1 MVLLRIYF
9 QRVAAH
15 ECIDELGQRELV
27 EFRDLNVGASAFQRT
42 FSGDIKRCDELQ
54 RRLRFLA
61 EQVEQV
67 LPGREAEGRT
77 VLQSGG
83 AGASRGYTGLDGGKE
98 SWQAQS
104 LEELERHL
112 GSLERDVLDMNV
124 HWDAMRREHSDL
136 VEFGYVLELGATL
149 FADAASP
156 RTASALYG
164 TLDLIEGA
172 RGEASVEDVEARPE
186 AVAAESTGG
195 RQTLL
200 YGSVLSLF
208 AGTVDTEHAEA
219 FARLL
224 FRASR
229 GNCFTRFMNI
239 PDKVHDVDANEDK
252 LKSVF
257 VLLFP
262 GTELRAKVGRICE
275 AFGGKRYAFPDE
287 EGERRRL
294 LADVRAK
301 LAELQAVIESTHAQR
316 VDVLGDIAANLESWS
331 ARIYRDK
338 AIYYT
343 LDQLNYDMS
352 QRLFVG
358 ECWCPRD
365 MVEEVRAAVH
375 IGDLKSN
382 AQAPSVVEERRTGD
396 APPTLFRTNKFT
408 AVWQNIVEAY
418 GIPEY
423 KEMNPAPWSI
433 ASFPFLFAVMFG
445 DVGHGT
451 LMTLCAVYIVLRER
465 HFARQRL
472 GDLMQTLYD
481 GRYILLLMGVFS
493 IFTGLVYN
501 ECFAVPLDL
510 FGTRWRWNSASDMAC
525 GIDNC
530 ADPAKVLPPRNPYPF
545 GFDPF
550 WKAAQNG
557 LTMYNSYKMKLS
569 IGFAVSQMTL
579 GIVLSLTNALYFQRS
594 VDVWH
599 VFVPQILFFTA
610 VFGYLFG
617 LILLKW
623 SINWSAPGAG
633 PAPDL
638 KSVLIGM
645 FMSPGRLPPDQRLFR
660 GQGVLQV
667 ALLAVA
673 VATVPWMLLVKPLVL
688 RRRARSTA
696 SASKRY
702 QPLSSEAESVPGLAT
717 DGGSQAMPD
726 EPARAPF
733 DLVEAFVNNMIHTV
747 EFVLGAISNTAS
759 YLRLWALSLAH
770 AELSE
775 VFLQKVLFTAVNT
788 SNVLLAY
795 IGFLVWVGLTI
806 GVLMLMESLSAF
818 LHALRLHWVEF
829 QNKFYNL
836 HGSGA
841 KFEPLRFHE

>member
-358 ECWCPRD
+358 ECWALGGGGAAHRRCTADAVSHQQIHRG
-365 MVEEVRAAVH
+365 VAEYRRGVRHTRVQGDESGAVVHRLVPVSVRGHVWRRGTRHADDPVRRVYGAAR
-375 IGDLKSN
+375 
-382 AQAPSVVEERRTGD
+382 ATFRPATTRRSD
-396 APPTLFRTNKFT
+396 AD
-408 AVWQNIVEAY
+408 AVRR
-418 GIPEY
+418 P
-423 KEMNPAPWSI
+423 
-433 ASFPFLFAVMFG
+433 
-445 DVGHGT
+445 
-451 LMTLCAVYIVLRER
+451 
-465 HFARQRL
+465 
-472 GDLMQTLYD
+472 LYPVAD
-481 GRYILLLMGVFS
+481 GRVLHIHRPGV
-493 IFTGLVYN
+493 
-501 ECFAVPLDL
+501 
-510 FGTRWRWNSASDMAC
+510 
-525 GIDNC
+525 
-530 ADPAKVLPPRNPYPF
+530 
-545 GFDPF
+545 
-550 WKAAQNG
+550 Q
-557 LTMYNSYKMKLS
+557 
-569 IGFAVSQMTL
+569 
-579 GIVLSLTNALYFQRS
+579 
-594 VDVWH
+594 
-599 VFVPQILFFTA
+599 
-610 VFGYLFG
+610 
-617 LILLKW
+617 
-623 SINWSAPGAG
+623 
-633 PAPDL
+633 
-638 KSVLIGM
+638 
-645 FMSPGRLPPDQRLFR
+645 
-660 GQGVLQV
+660 
-667 ALLAVA
+667 
-673 VATVPWMLLVKPLVL
+673 
-688 RRRARSTA
+688 
-696 SASKRY
+696 
-702 QPLSSEAESVPGLAT
+702 
-717 DGGSQAMPD
+717 
-726 EPARAPF
+726 
-733 DLVEAFVNNMIHTV
+733 
-747 EFVLGAISNTAS
+747 
-759 YLRLWALSLAH
+759 
-770 AELSE
+770 
-775 VFLQKVLFTAVNT
+775 
-788 SNVLLAY
+788 
-795 IGFLVWVGLTI
+795 
-806 GVLMLMESLSAF
+806 
-818 LHALRLHWVEF
+818 
-829 QNKFYNL
+829 
-836 HGSGA
+836 
-841 KFEPLRFHE
+841 